1 MTCAL
6 SIATFDP
13 RLVLAHHH
21 RYRQTTSPLPPL
33 LSAQT
38 KKTTIAA
45 DSNVNAQDV
54 LMAQRVQSKAKS
66 NKKRRQNQKRRKNA
80 AASASRKLQLDAAA
94 DPSHKEG
101 GKMAAVIRM
110 FSPRS
115 SGNGTGGGMAS
126 LFSPNAKKTAKAVKK
141 VEIVAEPVEEIPS
154 IVEAPSA
161 DTADE
166 TVGTAESLEMEG
178 AAVVA
183 NNVMAAVEAE
193 AKVVEE
199 EVEEEKPVNLLGK
212 NANAPLDECNLQQ
225 CIIL

>member
-1 MTCAL
+1 
-6 SIATFDP
+6 
-13 RLVLAHHH
+13 
-21 RYRQTTSPLPPL
+21 
-33 LSAQT
+33 
-38 KKTTIAA
+38 
-45 DSNVNAQDV
+45 
-54 LMAQRVQSKAKS
+54 MAQRVQSKAKS

-126 LFSPNAKKTAKAVKK
+126 LFSPSAKKTAKAVKK

-154 IVEAPSA
+154 IEEAPSA
-161 DTADE
+161 DTADV
-166 TVGTAESLEMEG
+166 TVGTAESMEMEG
-178 AAVVA
+178 ATADA
-183 NNVMAAVEAE
+183 TNNVMEAVEAE
-193 AKVVEE
+193 AEVVDE
-199 EVEEEKPVNLLGK
+199 EVEEEMPVNLLGK
-212 NANAPLDECNLQQ
+212 NANAPSDECNLQQ

>member
-1 MTCAL
+1 
-6 SIATFDP
+6 
-13 RLVLAHHH
+13 
-21 RYRQTTSPLPPL
+21 
-33 LSAQT
+33 
-38 KKTTIAA
+38 
-45 DSNVNAQDV
+45 
-54 LMAQRVQSKAKS
+54 MAQRVQSKAKS

-115 SGNGTGGGMAS
+115 SGNGTGGGGMAS